1 MLFRST
7 ISHLGSPIALG
18 IRPRRYIGRGAT
30 AEMMAQVQTKGIITA
45 LRNGLVFY
53 FYTVDVTDSGPKK
66 GSTAICEN
74 MFPFTTEEL
83 HDGWIKGKE
92 RTITA
97 ISGKYPVNGQNKPQ
111 VMYFDKKGFEQP
123 NNFAVTGEP
132 GNWIVDVKLND
143 WNEVAIMIAK

>member
-1 MLFRST
+1 
-7 ISHLGSPIALG
+7 
-18 IRPRRYIGRGAT
+18 
-30 AEMMAQVQTKGIITA
+30 
-45 LRNGLVFY
+45 
-53 FYTVDVTDSGPKK
+53 VDVTPEGPTK

-97 ISGKYPVNGQNKPQ
+97 ISGKFPVNGQNKPQ
-111 VMYFDKKGFEQP
+111 VLYFDKKGFEQP

-132 GNWIVDVKLND
+132 GNWMVDVKLND
-143 WNEVAIMIAK
+143 WNEVAIMIAR